1 MNNFPGVAI
10 KTCGG
15 LSAGPRLFAEI
26 AGGFNAA
33 TSACWPDNYRWL
45 KGVTAG
51 ETAPI
56 SDRAWSRY
64 ENFGREVTGQHM
76 HRSMAIAGESGY
88 LLPAS

>member
-1 MNNFPGVAI
+1 MRRPFSGTSLVRRDRWGI
-10 KTCGG
+10 HV
-15 LSAGPRLFAEI
+15 
-26 AGGFNAA
+26 A

-76 HRSMAIAGESGY
+76 HRSAAIAGESGY
-88 LLPAS
+88 LLLSG